1 MSTRADPSPVARAL
15 ACLGLVQTRPGITAQ
30 QLAERLGVSARA
42 VRRYVAVLRQAEIPV
57 ESTSGPHG
65 GYRLGRGVRMPPLLF
80 SEAEALA
87 LTMAA
92 MVSVSEQHDDVVAR
106 ALTKLVRTLPGRVG
120 EQAAEMW
127 RRAVPSPARAD
138 ARPDPSTASALV
150 ALAAER
156 RRARLGYRTAGG
168 ALLER
173 TVEPW
178 ALVVRRR
185 SWYLLCLDQDAAA
198 IRTYRVDR
206 VLHVVGLDERFEPPA
221 GLDPAAAVEH
231 HLGAGRRYPALVRFE
246 VPMDQVR
253 PLVGAVMGRLEPVD
267 GGAACLLTGT
277 TDNPAMYAGEWLAAI
292 ALPFRVL
299 GGEELRAAVRDV
311 AVRIARAVEDTA
323 PG

>member
-1 MSTRADPSPVARAL
+1 MPTRADPSPAARAL
-15 ACLGLVQTRPGITAQ
+15 SCLALIQARPGITAQ

-57 ESTSGPHG
+57 GSVSGPHG

-80 SEAEALA
+80 SEDEALA

-92 MVSVSEQHDDVVAR
+92 MVSVSGEADDVVAR
-106 ALTKLVRTLPGRVG
+106 ALTKLVATLPGRVG

-127 RRAVPSPARAD
+127 RRAVATPARAD
-138 ARPDPSTASALV
+138 TRPDPSTASALV
-150 ALAAER
+150 ALCAGR
-156 RRARLGYRTAGG
+156 RRARLGYRSAGG
-168 ALLER
+168 SLLER
-173 TVEPW
+173 TVDPW

-185 SWYLLCLDQDAAA
+185 SWYLLCLDHDAGA

-206 VLHVVGLDERFEPPA
+206 VLRVTGLAERFEPP
-221 GLDPAAAVEH
+221 GDLDPAAAVEH
-231 HLGAGRRYPALVRFE
+231 HLGAGRRYRALVRFE
-246 VPMDQVR
+246 APVERVR

-267 GGAACLLTGT
+267 GAACLLTGT
-277 TDNPAMYAGEWLAAI
+277 TDNPAMYAGEWLAAVP
-292 ALPFRVL
+292 LPFRVL

-311 AVRIARAVEDTA
+311 AVRMAGAVEDTA